1 MDEQTE
7 SDEVNRPSPITAA
20 LLSQLPPAP
29 QNDSDTDM
37 QVSYG
42 SEDWHSAVPTVCNG
56 HSTQKLSLLVIY
68 SSSSCSIKR

>member
-7 SDEVNRPSPITAA
+7 SETVNRPSPVTAA

-29 QNDSDTDM
+29 QNDADTDM

-42 SEDWHSAVPTVCNG
+42 SEDWHSALPTVRYC
-56 HSTQKLSLLVIY
+56 HLSGSYIREY
-68 SSSSCSIKR
+68 C